1 MKLESGEY
9 GLGFMA
15 LTIAP
20 ILVLSGY
27 VIGIISIFHGTIR
40 TVKWKSEM
48 PFLIGGWVV
57 FFISLIIYI
66 LTLEETASLW
76 DCSEFIACAY
86 KLQVPH
92 APGAPLFLMIG
103 RIFSLLSLGN
113 RMEVAFWVNMTSA
126 MSSALAVMFTFW
138 SVVMLGRRLKSKAT
152 DFTLILAGAI
162 GAFSIAF
169 ADSFWYSAVEAE
181 TYAMAALFIA
191 INFWAILKWTQ
202 VKDQTIAG
210 KWLIFMLYSLGLSV
224 GVHPMSLLVLP
235 ALALIIVFKYHYF
248 SWKYL
253 LIGVS
258 FGAISILFLNH
269 VVLFGL
275 PDALK
280 YFDIFFVNKLNFP
293 FYSGA
298 IIFCVLLI
306 VAGFFGYKWSIKNQK
321 KIIGL
326 SIIGLMYF
334 LIGYSSY
341 FMIIIRSQANTSID
355 ENNPENLVSFASYLK
370 RESYGT
376 RPFLYGPHFTG
387 KVKSYKQGSPV
398 YILAEDKY
406 EISDYKVEYE
416 YDKADKTIFPR
427 IYSNQQYHIDTYR
440 QWTGLKEGQKPKFMD
455 NLNFMFNYQVGHM
468 YLRYL
473 MFNFSGRASDI
484 QHAEWLSPLNMFK
497 QLPLSLDENKAR
509 NNFLMMPL
517 LLGIIGMIFQYRSD
531 RKGFW
536 AVMALFLFLGLILV
550 FYLNAT
556 PNEPRERDYIYV
568 GSYLAFAIWCG
579 IGVIGIME
587 FLDKRKMSGI
597 KVLGG
602 LTILVP
608 LLLLYEGYDDHDRSG
623 RTLQVDHARN
633 TLESCAPNAIL
644 FTGGDNDT
652 FPLWYVQEVE
662 GFRTDVR
669 VIVLSYFNAEWY
681 IDQMKRKVYESE
693 SLPFSLQNKHYKQG
707 GLNDILPYVEN
718 PGVKGAINLHRYLD
732 LIGSEN
738 KALQVSMSAGT
749 KYNSI
754 PSKIFYLNIDKNF
767 ILSKEIVPQ
776 EFQNN
781 IPDRWDISWKGNFME
796 KSALMVLDLI
806 ANNNWE
812 RPLYFN
818 LTSLNSISLD
828 LKKHVLQEG
837 PVYRLLPIKLDEQ
850 GAVNS
855 DAMYSNLIDKS
866 EFRDLDNENVYYNH
880 EDYQLRILQNI
891 KANYNALTFDLLENN
906 QYEKAGKVVN
916 FLYSKLQG
924 ENIQLDHTSIST
936 AELLF
941 RLGEKEKAKL
951 LAESLFEKAES
962 LLEYYSAQNQLD
974 ES

>member
-1 MKLESGEY
+1 
-9 GLGFMA
+9 
-15 LTIAP
+15 
-20 ILVLSGY
+20 
-27 VIGIISIFHGTIR
+27 
-40 TVKWKSEM
+40 
-48 PFLIGGWVV
+48 
-57 FFISLIIYI
+57 
-66 LTLEETASLW
+66 
-76 DCSEFIACAY
+76 
-86 KLQVPH
+86 
-92 APGAPLFLMIG
+92 
-103 RIFSLLSLGN
+103 
-113 RMEVAFWVNMTSA
+113 
-126 MSSALAVMFTFW
+126 
-138 SVVMLGRRLKSKAT
+138 
-152 DFTLILAGAI
+152 
-162 GAFSIAF
+162 
-169 ADSFWYSAVEAE
+169 
-181 TYAMAALFIA
+181 
-191 INFWAILKWTQ
+191 
-202 VKDQTIAG
+202 
-210 KWLIFMLYSLGLSV
+210 
-224 GVHPMSLLVLP
+224 
-235 ALALIIVFKYHYF
+235 
-248 SWKYL
+248 
-253 LIGVS
+253 
-258 FGAISILFLNH
+258 
-269 VVLFGL
+269 
-275 PDALK
+275 
-280 YFDIFFVNKLNFP
+280 
-293 FYSGA
+293 
-298 IIFCVLLI
+298 
-306 VAGFFGYKWSIKNQK
+306 
-321 KIIGL
+321 
-326 SIIGLMYF
+326 
-334 LIGYSSY
+334 
-341 FMIIIRSQANTSID
+341 
-355 ENNPENLVSFASYLK
+355 
-370 RESYGT
+370 
-376 RPFLYGPHFTG
+376 
-387 KVKSYKQGSPV
+387 
-398 YILAEDKY
+398 
-406 EISDYKVEYE
+406 
-416 YDKADKTIFPR
+416 
-427 IYSNQQYHIDTYR
+427 
-440 QWTGLKEGQKPKFMD
+440 
-455 NLNFMFNYQVGHM
+455 
-468 YLRYL
+468 
-473 MFNFSGRASDI
+473 
-484 QHAEWLSPLNMFK
+484 
-497 QLPLSLDENKAR
+497 
-509 NNFLMMPL
+509 
-517 LLGIIGMIFQYRSD
+517 
-531 RKGFW
+531 
-536 AVMALFLFLGLILV
+536 VMALFLFLGLILV

-732 LIGSEN
+732 LIRSEN

-855 DAMYSNLIDKS
+855 DVMYSNLIDKS

-906 QYEKAGKVVN
+906 QYEKAGKVV
-916 FLYSKLQG
+916 
-924 ENIQLDHTSIST
+924 
-936 AELLF
+936 
-941 RLGEKEKAKL
+941 
-951 LAESLFEKAES
+951 
-962 LLEYYSAQNQLD
+962 
-974 ES
+974 